1 MVAETQV
8 IERNENCVVLG
19 GAVTMDTFQQVF
31 TLTFLS
37 GFQWILICVWP
48 LKGIDKFISDSEL
61 FSKFERIWILSIVS
75 AW

>member
-19 GAVTMDTFQQVF
+19 GAVTMDAFQQVF

-37 GFQWILICVWP
+37 GFQWILICV
-48 LKGIDKFISDSEL
+48 
-61 FSKFERIWILSIVS
+61 
-75 AW
+75 